1 MVGTY
6 ELVVAGLSVIL
17 TLTTVLL
24 CVRSESLARYFVLNL
39 YLIINL
45 AFTLGCLYVIHAFG
59 YTSYEYFYFYYTG
72 DAIQNVAGYLLIGSF
87 FDHLLRESAFHKY
100 VRPTLAIFF
109 LLIAGGS
116 ALFISGSADRL
127 YSDFVLELQQNLYF
141 VGVLLTFL
149 LWMSVSY
156 LAVESRRF
164 TLLVSGLGIYFA
176 AHAASYALWHL
187 FHWYRFHGLEPVAT
201 AVPPLA
207 YNLMVGLWLYTFLR
221 VPEEE
226 VAVQPARQV
235 FQRLAPVGAH
245 SSRK

>member
-6 ELVVAGLSVIL
+6 ELSIEVLSVLLALGTMVVCARQGFFNRYLFLNAYLL
-17 TLTTVLL
+17 TNV
-24 CVRSESLARYFVLNL
+24 V
-39 YLIINL
+39 
-45 AFTLGCLYVIHAFG
+45 FTLGCYYVRSLYG
-59 YTSYEYFYFYYTG
+59 YTSLEYYYFYYVG
-72 DAIQNVAGYLLIGSF
+72 DAIPNVIGYLLIGSF
-87 FDHLLRESAFHKY
+87 FDRLLRESVFHKY

-109 LLIAGGS
+109 VLIVGISAFFIVGS
-116 ALFISGSADRL
+116 VEHL
-127 YSDFVLELQQNLYF
+127 YSEFVLELQQNLYF

-156 LAVESRRF
+156 LDVRSRRF
-164 TLLVSGLGIYFA
+164 SLLVSGLGVYFA
-176 AHAASYALWHL
+176 AHAASYALRFL
-187 FHWYRFHGLEPVAT
+187 FSSLEAPMT

-207 YNLMVGLWLYTFLR
+207 YTFMVGLWLYTFLW

-245 SSRK
+245 SLRK

>member
-6 ELVVAGLSVIL
+6 ELVVAGLSVVL

-24 CVRSESLARYFVLNL
+24 CVRSEFLARYFVLNL

-87 FDHLLRESAFHKY
+87 FDQLLRESAFHKY
-100 VRPTLAIFF
+100 VRPTLAICF
-109 LLIAGGS
+109 LLIAGIS
-116 ALFISGSADRL
+116 ALFIAGSVDRL
-127 YSDFVLELQQNLYF
+127 YPSFVIEFQQNLYF

-149 LWMSVSY
+149 LWMSVNY
-156 LAVESRRF
+156 LAVQSRRF
-164 TLLVSGLGIYFA
+164 SLLVSGLGIYFA
-176 AHAASYALWHL
+176 AHAANYAIRFL
-187 FHWYRFHGLEPVAT
+187 FPSLSALTLV
-201 AVPPLA
+201 VPPLA
-207 YNLMVGLWLYTFLR
+207 YNFMVGLWLYTFLW

-245 SSRK
+245 SLRK